1 VDLGL
6 DGRSAIV
13 GGASSG
19 MGLAV
24 ARELAREGCRVVMF
38 ARREALLREVA
49 DEIERETGAA
59 TVAVAGDAR
68 EPAALAH
75 AVAQAQER
83 FGGLEILVNN
93 SGGPPAGAVTSFDDD
108 AWSRA
113 YELTLL
119 STIRLTRAALPLL
132 RAAGR
137 GRIVNLTS
145 SSVVNPDDGLGL
157 SNTLRAGV
165 TGWSKTLAREEARH
179 GITVNC
185 VAPGYIDT
193 DRLRALY
200 GSGEQADADRARDA
214 QAIPLGRFGDP
225 AEIAATVTFLC
236 STRAAYIT
244 GTTVLVDGGLGR
256 GLLS

>member
-1 VDLGL
+1 MDLGL
-6 DGRSAIV
+6 EGASALV

-19 MGLAV
+19 MGLAI

-38 ARREALLREVA
+38 ARREELLREA
-49 DEIERETGAA
+49 AAAIERETGSTAA
-59 TVAVAGDAR
+59 AVAGDAR
-68 EPAALAH
+68 DPAALAR
-75 AVAQAQER
+75 AVAEAQSR
-83 FGGLEILVNN
+83 FGGLDILVNN
-93 SGGPPAGAVTSFDDD
+93 TGGPPAGAVTSFDDE
-108 AWSRA
+108 AWRMA

-119 STIRLTRAALPLL
+119 SAIRVTRDALPLL
-132 RAAGR
+132 RVSGR

-157 SNTLRAGV
+157 SNSLRAGV
-165 TGWSKTLAREEARH
+165 TGWSKTLAREEARN

-193 DRLRALY
+193 DRLRGLY

-214 QAIPLGRFGDP
+214 EAIPLGRFGEP
-225 AEIAATVTFLC
+225 AEIAATVAFLC
-236 STRAAYIT
+236 STRASYIT
-244 GTTVLVDGGLGR
+244 GTTTLVDGGLAR